1 MKRFGLVLAAV
12 AAVAALPATASANHG
27 TTCDYTSGQAVT
39 VPPGSTGPIVVYEG
53 NGMSGQALAAVG
65 VCVYS
70 PTTVGGVT
78 VAGGTVEAG
87 AGTPAGGP
95 GAYAIVDGDNANQG
109 DPTGSG
115 DGYIGVSNF
124 ETGAKGNCDGG
135 GTGTNSGGCFEIK
148 NVTPPLP
155 VPLLAC
161 GNTSGPTWDNT
172 GRDGCAIP

>member
-27 TTCDYTSGQAVT
+27 TTCSYTSGQAVV
-39 VPPGSTGPIVVYEG
+39 VPVPGTGVVVYEG
-53 NGMSGQALAAVG
+53 SGMSGQATAAVG
-65 VCVYS
+65 VCDYS
-70 PTTVGGVT
+70 PTVVGPVT

-87 AGTPAGGP
+87 AGTPSGGP
-95 GAYAIVDGDNANQG
+95 GAYAIVDGDNANV
-109 DPTGSG
+109 DPTGQG

-124 ETGAKGNCDGG
+124 ETGTKGDCNGG

-148 NVTPPLP
+148 TVTPPLP

-161 GNTSGPTWDNT
+161 GNTSGNTWDGT

>member
-1 MKRFGLVLAAV
+1 MKRFGLVLAAA

-27 TTCDYTSGQAVT
+27 TTCDYTSGQAVV
-39 VPPGSTGPIVVYEG
+39 VPVPGTGVVVYEG
-53 NGMSGQALAAVG
+53 SGMSGQALAAVG

-78 VAGGTVEAG
+78 GVGATVEAG

-109 DPTGSG
+109 DPAGG
-115 DGYIGVSNF
+115 VADGYIGVSNF

-135 GTGTNSGGCFEIK
+135 GNGTNSGGCFVIR

-161 GNTSGPTWDNT
+161 DLSGTSWDNT